1 METTETLVAITSLL
15 VAFGLPLLMVAIVLL
30 YKHRKM
36 RITHETI
43 VRLAEKGIPVPPEL
57 LEPPRSRTS
66 GLRGGLVLIAL
77 GAGLSIFFLEQRG
90 AWSIGL
96 IPGLMGVALL
106 IAWAIES
113 RARDKGGTPRRG
125 QDLRGSPP
133 RGQDLTEPPR

>member
-1 METTETLVAITSLL
+1 METPETLVAITSLL

-36 RITHETI
+36 RMTHETI
-43 VRLAEKGIPVPPEL
+43 VKLAEKGIPVPPEL
-57 LEPPRSRTS
+57 LEPRRTRSS

-77 GAGLSIFFLEQRG
+77 GAGLSIFFLQQHG

-106 IAWAIES
+106 VAWAIES
-113 RARDKGGTPRRG
+113 RSAGKRE
-125 QDLRGSPP
+125 Q
-133 RGQDLTEPPR
+133 TEPPR